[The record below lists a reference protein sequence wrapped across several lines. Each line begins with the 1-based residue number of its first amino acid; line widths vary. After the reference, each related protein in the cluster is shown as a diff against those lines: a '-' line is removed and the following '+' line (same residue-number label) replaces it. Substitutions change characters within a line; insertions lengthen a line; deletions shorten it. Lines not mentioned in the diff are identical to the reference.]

1 MKKYY
6 SFDFYS
12 LYSIKNYE
20 NKYPPPPQNLIRFN
34 LFFTWPYLFFQILIC
49 CIFTVGCN
57 KVSLQ
62 EKYNTQE
69 EKITS
74 NLSNRNSTLD
84 NGDIIEWLE
93 RQKDTSLPNRNDF
106 ILKLITNMKLEEK
119 YTEVLSDEENLII
132 IPLSHDYFSQNID
145 PSTHQLPIQN
155 FLIWENERG
164 QIYRG
169 ELTLFYPKSP
179 EITSIPENSFRHYF
193 RSTDFPIDGTFSCIN
208 LDDVLTSE
216 SKYENEKKIKNKCLE
231 GRWTYF
237 DDEICTEYYLV
248 ITYYDGEGNIED
260 YTETYLYTSCTSG
273 GGGAGG
279 TGSTGTGGSS
289 SQPGTPSTSQ
299 VDLLVR
305 KDFVA
310 SSTHWWAFYA
320 HWTVTGIR
328 MNNTSL
334 NRFNLNGITFIPT
347 YEMSLS
353 PGTYSWHT
361 WWGTPSL
368 AHTHTENI
376 NPAQT
381 IAHGYFS
388 GWAVFPNQ
396 NNTEINCQNHG
407 YWNAKDVL

>member
-1 MKKYY
+1 MK
-6 SFDFYS
+6 
-12 LYSIKNYE
+12 INT
-20 NKYPPPPQNLIRFN
+20 PPPPKNLIRFN
-34 LFFTWPYLFFQILIC
+34 LFFSWPYLFIQILIC
-49 CIFTVGCN
+49 SIFTLGCN
-57 KVSLQ
+57 KVSLE

-74 NLSNRNSTLD
+74 NLTNRNSTLD
-84 NGDIIEWLE
+84 NGDILEWLE
-93 RQKDTSLPNRNDF
+93 KQKDTSLPNRNDF

-119 YTEVLSDEENLII
+119 YTEVLDEDENLII
-132 IPLSHDYFSQNID
+132 IPLSDDYFSQNID
-145 PSTHQLPIQN
+145 LSTHQLPIQN

-279 TGSTGTGGSS
+279 TATGGSS
-289 SQPGTPSTSQ
+289 SQPGTPSTRQ
-299 VDLLVR
+299 VELLVR

-320 HWTVTGIR
+320 YWTVNGIR

-347 YEMSLS
+347 YAMTFS
-353 PGTYSWHT
+353 PGMYSWHT
-361 WWGTPSL
+361 WWGTPSPSFS
-368 AHTHTENI
+368 HTENI

-396 NNTEINCQNHG
+396 NNRTINCQNHG